1 MQESRL
7 QRKNDR
13 PMASGLACPFSTGE
27 ASRTSGFEAQV
38 WGGRI
43 RRRREINATRNG
55 RNGKRVSASLPV
67 CFLQHDPEKACPG
80 LDPTFFVMAGLV
92 PAIHVFATRKAW
104 MPAT

>member
-13 PMASGLACPFSTGE
+13 PMASGLASPFSTGE

-43 RRRREINATRNG
+43 RRRREVNATRT
-55 RNGKRVSASLPV
+55 KRTERQTGERELARLFLGHDSEKWGPV
-67 CFLQHDPEKACPG
+67 FRENRAHMKSMIPKSGNRFSEKIMLQ
-80 LDPTFFVMAGLV
+80 
-92 PAIHVFATRKAW
+92 
-104 MPAT
+104 